1 MSWAEVKMAV
11 KSIQRG
17 YANVTSSD
25 VTITLPKAVDPTRCI
40 VLLDGFCGMYS
51 YNSSSISRATA
62 TNAKNASNELFATL
76 KDYGTNVWFRSGG
89 DYNDSDGA
97 RILFP
102 YATISTY
109 SAARKPYVKAL
120 TETQLTIGQS
130 GTYSSGN
137 NGTTVSYQVI
147 EFFN

>member
-1 MSWAEVKMAV
+1 MSWAEVKMAI

-25 VTITLPKAVDPTRCI
+25 VTITLPKAVDPTRCL
-40 VLLDGFCGMYS
+40 VLLDGFCGMYYVNSMQSVTRYCGYSRNTS
-51 YNSSSISRATA
+51 YGVSIA
-62 TNAKNASNELFATL
+62 
-76 KDYGTNVWFRSGG
+76 
-89 DYNDSDGA
+89 DSDTWYNG
-97 RILFP
+97 ISSFTIP
-102 YATISTY
+102 YASGY
-109 SAARKPYVKAL
+109 GAARKPYVKAL

-130 GTYSSGN
+130 GEYSNGS

>member
-17 YANVTSSD
+17 YATVTNAD
-25 VTITLPKAVDPTRCI
+25 VTITLPKAVDPTRCL
-40 VLLDGFCGMYS
+40 VLLDGFCGMYA
-51 YNSSSISRATA
+51 YSSTEGYTRYG
-62 TNAKNASNELFATL
+62 K
-76 KDYGTNVWFRSGG
+76 YGTDSYGRYFMGLADSASGSPNTG
-89 DYNDSDGA
+89 
-97 RILFP
+97 
-102 YATISTY
+102 ISTTFLY
-109 SAARKPYVKAL
+109 GRGWSAARKPYVKAL

-130 GTYSSGN
+130 GTYSIGD

>member
-17 YANVTSSD
+17 YATVTNAD
-25 VTITLPKAVDPTRCI
+25 VTITLPKAVDPTRCL
-40 VLLDGFCGMYS
+40 VLLDGFCGMY
-51 YNSSSISRATA
+51 
-62 TNAKNASNELFATL
+62 F
-76 KDYGTNVWFRSGG
+76 
-89 DYNDSDGA
+89 
-97 RILFP
+97 
-102 YATISTY
+102 TY
-109 SAARKPYVKAL
+109 STNSVTRYCGKGREANYDMAISDDSWYWKISSFTIPYSYGYGAARKPYVKAL

-130 GTYSSGN
+130 GTYSNGS

>member
-25 VTITLPKAVDPTRCI
+25 VTITLPKAVDPTRCL
-40 VLLDGFCGMYS
+40 VLLDGFCGMY
-51 YNSSSISRATA
+51 YTNS
-62 TNAKNASNELFATL
+62 TNSVTRYCGKGR
-76 KDYGTNVWFRSGG
+76 DGG
-89 DYNDSDGA
+89 YDMAISDGSWYWG
-97 RILFP
+97 ISSFTIP
-102 YATISTY
+102 YAFGY
-109 SAARKPYVKAL
+109 GAARKPYVKAL

-130 GTYSSGN
+130 GTYSNGS

>member
-17 YANVTSSD
+17 YATVANSD
-25 VTITLPKAVDPTRCI
+25 VTITLPKAIDPTRCL
-40 VLLDGFCGMYS
+40 VLLDGNAGMYLTS
-51 YNSSSISRATA
+51 ATSSVTRYCRSLSPNDDTGVFIADANNGGWS
-62 TNAKNASNELFATL
+62 ELSSFT
-76 KDYGTNVWFRSGG
+76 
-89 DYNDSDGA
+89 
-97 RILFP
+97 IP
-102 YATISTY
+102 YAY
-109 SAARKPYVKAL
+109 GYGAARKPYVKAL

-130 GTYSSGN
+130 GTYSNGS

>member
-17 YANVTSSD
+17 YTTITSSD
-25 VTITLPKAVDPTRCI
+25 VTITLGKSVDPDRCI

-51 YNSSSISRATA
+51 YNSSGVSRGPALMKSNPSLSIMGYENPSSADRGLFY
-62 TNAKNASNELFATL
+62 NSVNFSNE
-76 KDYGTNVWFRSGG
+76 VQ
-89 DYNDSDGA
+89 
-97 RILFP
+97 FP
-102 YATISTY
+102 YASVSTY

-130 GTYSSGN
+130 GTYSAGS
-137 NGTTVSYQVI
+137 NGTTVSYQII

>member
-1 MSWAEVKMAV
+1 MSWAEVMMAV

-17 YANVTSSD
+17 YATVTNAD
-25 VTITLPKAVDPTRCI
+25 VTITLPKSVDPSRCL
-40 VLLDGFCGMYS
+40 VLLDGFCGMYGYASTES
-51 YNSSSISRATA
+51 YTRYGRYGGGSSERYFIGLADPGNNTGANTGINTTFLYSR
-62 TNAKNASNELFATL
+62 
-76 KDYGTNVWFRSGG
+76 GW
-89 DYNDSDGA
+89 
-97 RILFP
+97 
-102 YATISTY
+102 

-130 GTYSSGN
+130 GEYSNGS

>member
-17 YANVTSSD
+17 YAGVTNAD
-25 VTITLPKAVDPTRCI
+25 VTITLPKAVDPTRCL
-40 VLLDGFCGMYS
+40 VLLDGFCGMYAYTSTGS
-51 YNSSSISRATA
+51 YTRYG
-62 TNAKNASNELFATL
+62 AKNSNSTHFLGLANSAAEV
-76 KDYGTNVWFRSGG
+76 DYKTGVNTTFLYGQG
-89 DYNDSDGA
+89 YG
-97 RILFP
+97 
-102 YATISTY
+102 
-109 SAARKPYVKAL
+109 AARKPYVKAL

-130 GTYSSGN
+130 GTYSNGS

>member
-17 YANVTSSD
+17 YASVTSSD
-25 VTITLPKAVDPTRCI
+25 VTITLPKAVDPTRCL
-40 VLLDGFCGMYS
+40 VLLDGCCGMYAYTSTGS
-51 YNSSSISRATA
+51 YTRYG
-62 TNAKNASNELFATL
+62 AKNPNSTFFLGLANSASDAEYKTGVNTTFL
-76 KDYGTNVWFRSGG
+76 YGQGYG
-89 DYNDSDGA
+89 
-97 RILFP
+97 
-102 YATISTY
+102 
-109 SAARKPYVKAL
+109 AARKPYVKAL

-130 GTYSSGN
+130 GTYSNGS

>member
-17 YANVTSSD
+17 YAEVTNAD
-25 VTITLPKAVDPTRCI
+25 VTITLPKAVDPTRCL
-40 VLLDGFCGMYS
+40 VLLDGCCGMYAYTS
-51 YNSSSISRATA
+51 TGRYTR
-62 TNAKNASNELFATL
+62 
-76 KDYGTNVWFRSGG
+76 YGTKAYHGSEYSNIFLGLA
-89 DYNDSDGA
+89 DSPAEYTTG
-97 RILFP
+97 INTTFL
-102 YATISTY
+102 YGQGY
-109 SAARKPYVKAL
+109 GAARKPYVKAL

-130 GTYSSGN
+130 GEYSNGS

>member
-17 YANVTSSD
+17 YAAVTNAD
-25 VTITLPKAVDPTRCI
+25 VTITLPKAVDPTRCL
-40 VLLDGFCGMYS
+40 VLLDGFCGMYAYTSTGS
-51 YNSSSISRATA
+51 YTRYGNINDRDTSASSTYFTGLSDSAPYYS
-62 TNAKNASNELFATL
+62 NASGVNTTFL
-76 KDYGTNVWFRSGG
+76 YGQGYG
-89 DYNDSDGA
+89 
-97 RILFP
+97 
-102 YATISTY
+102 
-109 SAARKPYVKAL
+109 AARKPYVKAL

-130 GTYSSGN
+130 GEYSKGS

>member
-17 YANVTSSD
+17 YAEVTNAD
-25 VTITLPKAVDPTRCI
+25 VTITLPKAVDPSRCL
-40 VLLDGFCGMYS
+40 VLLDGFCGLYAYTTTASHKS
-51 YNSSSISRATA
+51 YLRVEFN
-62 TNAKNASNELFATL
+62 
-76 KDYGTNVWFRSGG
+76 
-89 DYNDSDGA
+89 DYNFDFGLADIDNDLGIA
-97 RILFP
+97 DRRGNYPIFAHTN
-102 YATISTY
+102 YAY
-109 SAARKPYVKAL
+109 GYGAARKPYVKAL

-130 GTYSSGN
+130 GAYSNGN

>member
-17 YANVTSSD
+17 YTTVTNSD
-25 VTITLPKAVDPTRCI
+25 VTITLGKPVDPSRCI
-40 VLLDGFCGMYS
+40 VLLDGFCGMLAT
-51 YNSSSISRATA
+51 NSTNHETKYCGVARSVNYDMSISDSSWY
-62 TNAKNASNELFATL
+62 SNISTFT
-76 KDYGTNVWFRSGG
+76 
-89 DYNDSDGA
+89 
-97 RILFP
+97 IP
-102 YATISTY
+102 YAY
-109 SAARKPYVKAL
+109 GYAVARKPYVKAL

-130 GTYSSGN
+130 GTYSTGN